1 VAIRRI
7 STADAIRVR
16 AMSRREFLTLS
27 TSRKK
32 RVVELSCE
40 GLYMQYVDARSNV
53 GRWNESGQDSAGLP
67 SSEEEPPT
75 EVETPAT
82 SELFEKLESKLAGA
96 EVVRVHGREWL
107 SDESFTRR
115 VEACLEAFRRRGGRV
130 EFRD

>member
-7 STADAIRVR
+7 STEDAIRVR

-27 TSRKK
+27 TSRRK

-40 GLYMQYVDARSNV
+40 GLYMQYVDARSNA
-53 GRWNESGQDSAGLP
+53 RRRNESGHDSGKLP
-67 SSEEEPPT
+67 SWETEPPT
-75 EVETPAT
+75 EVETPTT
-82 SELFEKLESKLAGA
+82 SELFEKLERKLAGA
-96 EVVRVHGREWL
+96 DVLRVHGRDWL
-107 SDESFTRR
+107 TGEKFTRR